1 VPLFPCVAL
10 KPKRPPAGADG
21 AFYYSDANVL
31 DFKISLLPLGAGNK
45 FAVYDCG

>member
-10 KPKRPPAGADG
+10 KLKRPPAGAYG

-31 DFKISLLPLGAGNK
+31 DFKISLLPLGAENK
-45 FAVYDCG
+45 FAVYD